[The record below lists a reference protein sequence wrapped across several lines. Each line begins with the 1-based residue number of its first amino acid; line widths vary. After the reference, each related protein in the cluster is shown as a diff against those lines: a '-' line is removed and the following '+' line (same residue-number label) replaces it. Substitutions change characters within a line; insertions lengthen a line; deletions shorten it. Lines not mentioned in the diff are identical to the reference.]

1 MAERN
6 GHYYHIIARGREE
19 QRLFESGLDYRF
31 YLNLLKKYKKRFS
44 ISIHGFCLMPDY
56 VSFIVRCGLSRSLF
70 DFLQRINRSYTVYFN
85 TKYKRS
91 GRLWREHVR
100 SILLKEEDV
109 WDGLK
114 AIEFGPVRL
123 GITDSPV
130 HYSWSSC
137 RRRILRNRNG
147 VLDPLM

>member
-1 MAERN
+1 MAKRN
-6 GHYYHIIARGREE
+6 GHYYHLIARGQEE

-56 VSFIVRCGLSRSLF
+56 VSFIVRCGLSR
-70 DFLQRINRSYTVYFN
+70 FLSSFLPRINRSYALYFN

-109 WDGLK
+109 GDGLK
-114 AIEFGPVRL
+114 AIEF
-123 GITDSPV
+123 SPV
-130 HYSWSSC
+130 C
-137 RRRILRNRNG
+137 VG
-147 VLDPLM
+147 